1 MGHAMFLQK
10 GRIHTVPS
18 TLPSDYTALEYI
30 QSTGTQYIDTGVPG
44 DWDVRVDIAFDLMEV
59 SSATACIF
67 GAQKNNDNRYVLC
80 TTSSGTFRSD
90 YGSEYI
96 AGAAAA
102 VGTHYLADKNRNN
115 CKINDGAIACA
126 QATFSG
132 NSNIYLCARSYTTL
146 SQSKIKLY
154 KCRIFKNDVPVRDFV
169 PCRNA
174 SGVTGLWDNIG
185 KQFYA
190 NAGTGQFRDNLIE
203 TVAITADNIGTYFT
217 VTDGTYK
224 FAGSGSVFTSNNG
237 GVKNSTASTVLTAK
251 QDIMELSFD
260 YSYSSE
266 QKYDKFTLKV
276 GGTTV
281 ENAVSGATTSKSYSG
296 SLTSGQAIEFSYVK
310 DSSQDKNDDQ
320 CTFSN
325 MSITIAKGAA

>member
-1 MGHAMFLQK
+1 MGHAIFLRK
-10 GRIHTVPS
+10 GSIHTVPS

-44 DWDVRVDIAFDLMEV
+44 DSDVRVAIEFDLLEIG
-59 SSATACIF
+59 SSTACIF
-67 GAQKNNDNRYVLC
+67 GAQKDNDSRYVLC

-96 AGAAAA
+96 AGAAVEA
-102 VGTHYLADKNRNN
+102 GTHYLADKNRNN

-146 SQSKIKLY
+146 SQSAIKLY
-154 KCRIFKNDVPVRDFV
+154 KCRIFKNNVPVRDFV

-174 SGVTGLWDNIG
+174 SGVTGLWDNLE

-190 NAGTGQFRDNLIE
+190 NAGTGEFRDNLIE
-203 TVAITADNIGTYFT
+203 TVLITADNIGDYFT
-217 VTDGTYK
+217 VANGTYY
-224 FAGSGSVFTSNNG
+224 FAGSGSVFTSNNA
-237 GVKNSTASTVLTAK
+237 GVKSSTASTVLTAK
-251 QDIMELSFD
+251 QDMQELFFN

-266 QKYDKFTLKV
+266 EKYDKFTLKV
-276 GGTTV
+276 GEATIV
-281 ENAVSGATTSKSYSG
+281 DAKSGIDDGAFYGPLHSG
-296 SLTSGQAIEFSYVK
+296 EKIEFSYVK

-320 CTFSN
+320 CTFSD
-325 MSITIAKGAA
+325 MYITIDRGAA